1 MNKLIKNSLYISFVV
16 LICALSKDIIMLN
29 TSDFG
34 RAIKPIIDDI
44 PAFTYDLPVLYKLK
58 SHISSITSYDYISSY
73 SYILYL
79 YVLVMS
85 LFTEYLDARL
95 LSLLLKVIY
104 IYSLYAI
111 FVSYVK
117 IERYVSLF
125 TFFILAFLMC
135 SSSILSMFTSFYQE
149 QIIIICLPFLVY
161 SLTCINNR
169 TLILLFV
176 SLLII
181 STAKSQFI
189 LTPLIVY
196 SYYIFFDRR
205 KLITKSVICGSCL
218 LASVFAISYSK
229 GAVELNKY
237 HATYFGTY
245 LYLKNN
251 GLEVPSYVDDKC
263 IGLDA
268 WGNKFDISMGAVQTE
283 IGTKCFESHNNEKF
297 SNALYL
303 VLKKP
308 STLFKLPFDDGVTAQ
323 YKENYFHVYK
333 KLHVIYGASNILTTI
348 TNIKDNIFKNVRF
361 TSLFLFFIAS
371 IFIKNTRAKAS
382 LFVVSLFG
390 MSQFYVSFFGEGYR
404 DLSKHLFG
412 MYFSFDLC
420 LYITLVFLIYKLTLR
435 NLEIINVKH

>member
-1 MNKLIKNSLYISFVV
+1 
-16 LICALSKDIIMLN
+16 
-29 TSDFG
+29 
-34 RAIKPIIDDI
+34 
-44 PAFTYDLPVLYKLK
+44 
-58 SHISSITSYDYISSY
+58 
-73 SYILYL
+73 
-79 YVLVMS
+79 
-85 LFTEYLDARL
+85 

-111 FVSYVK
+111 FASYIK
-117 IERYVSLF
+117 TERYVSLF
-125 TFFILAFLMC
+125 AFFILAFLMC
-135 SSSILSMFTSFYQE
+135 SSSTLSMFTSFYQE

-161 SLTCINNR
+161 SLTCKNNKS
-169 TLILLFV
+169 ILLLFA

-189 LTPLIVY
+189 LSPLIVY

-205 KLITKSVICGSCL
+205 KLIIKSVICGGCL
-218 LASVFAISYSK
+218 LASIFAISYSK

-245 LYLKNN
+245 LYMKNN
-251 GLEVPSYVDDKC
+251 GHKVPSYVDDKC

-268 WGNKFDISMGAVQTE
+268 WGNKFDISFGAVPTE
-283 IGTKCFESHNNEKF
+283 VGTKCFESHNNEKF

-303 VLKKP
+303 LVSKP
-308 STLFKLPFDDGVTAQ
+308 STIFKLPFDDGVMAQ

-333 KLHVIYGASNILTTI
+333 KLHIIYGASNILTMI
-348 TNIKDNIFKNVRF
+348 TNIKDHIFKNIRF
-361 TSLFLFFIAS
+361 TALLLFFVTS
-371 IFIKNTRAKAS
+371 VFIKNNKVKAS
-382 LFVVSLFG
+382 LFVASLFG

-420 LYITLVFLIYKLTLR
+420 LYITLVFLMYKITQR
-435 NLEIINVKH
+435 NQENSNVKH